1 MKTIKW
7 ILKTTSFLLLISLVM
22 ISCKKKKTAPTLTL
36 NGATQITLCLGET
49 YTEAGA
55 SALDAYGDNVD
66 VVISGDVNTSL
77 VGTYTIEYTATD
89 KNNNETSALTTVT
102 VGMCTSSLVGSY
114 DVVHDCSA
122 LSQDLINSE
131 QSITVVNEDQIKIE
145 NFNTVVS
152 EVTATVDGNQITIP
166 EESFSFSGVGNA
178 SISGTGTIDDTG
190 SPIEITYTYS
200 ITDAFIGIELAAGS
214 CTATYTKQ

>member
-89 KNNNETSALTTVT
+89 KNNNETSALTSITIE
-102 VGMCTSSLVGSY
+102 MCASSLLGDY
-114 DVVHDCSA
+114 TITHDCQVLGIDIVSA
-122 LSQDLINSE
+122 D
-131 QSITVVNEDQIKIE
+131 QSILPGLNEDQFIID
-145 NFNTVVS
+145 NFNFAIS
-152 EVTATVDGNQITIP
+152 QLTASVDGLTITIP
-166 EESFSFSGVGNA
+166 QSTFTIGSPPLSTDVTISGVGVVDE
-178 SISGTGTIDDTG
+178 SGT
-190 SPIEITYTYS
+190 EMVITYTY
-200 ITDAFIGIELAAGS
+200 DAGIAGS
-214 CTATYTKQ
+214 GTCTATYTKA